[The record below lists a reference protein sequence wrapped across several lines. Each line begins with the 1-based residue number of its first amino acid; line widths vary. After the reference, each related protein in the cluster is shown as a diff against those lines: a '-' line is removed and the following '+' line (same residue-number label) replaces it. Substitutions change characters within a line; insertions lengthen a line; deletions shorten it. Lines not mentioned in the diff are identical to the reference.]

1 MEIQTIVGKLL
12 RKHEV
17 DVSKDFYLKLTMPPY
32 MDLVIQR
39 NEDIVAVGHYIE
51 QNGDLIGDPV
61 LVFSYNQG
69 KFLPYGIEQ
78 VLGDTICAYFDN
90 GKRVVYQ
97 DRIKEFNAFQKMFA
111 LNLKEQGWLKNG
123 KKVQSGLVCG
133 VMFIEKGSPN
143 PMGDL
148 SEYANPNEN
157 SDGVM
162 VE

>member
-1 MEIQTIVGKLL
+1 MEIKTIVGKLL

-51 QNGDLIGDPV
+51 HKGELIGDPV
-61 LVFSYNQG
+61 LVFSCVQNEW
-69 KFLPYGIEQ
+69 LPLGIEQ
-78 VLGDTICAYFDN
+78 FTGDTICAYFDN

-123 KKVQSGLVCG
+123 EKVQSGLVCG